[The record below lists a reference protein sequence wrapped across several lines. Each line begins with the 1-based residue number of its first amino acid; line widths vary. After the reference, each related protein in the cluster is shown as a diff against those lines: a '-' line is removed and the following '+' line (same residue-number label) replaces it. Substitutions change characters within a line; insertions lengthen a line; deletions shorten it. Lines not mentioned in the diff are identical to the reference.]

1 MKNIMNF
8 KFFAVVAFVIA
19 SVQLTFVSC
28 SDDPGA
34 ENYYTSSKEY
44 AADFLMN
51 RGEFSSFSR
60 VLQRG
65 KMMTLLGTY
74 GAYTVF
80 APTNDAFDKY
90 LAGRGLTSVEELS
103 DADCDTLTR
112 THIIE
117 DIAYFTTDFSDG
129 NYSKTNMLSRVMSI
143 ISESDTDDVTGA
155 IKLQMRINKSAI
167 MQTPDD
173 SVENGV
179 VHTMS
184 DVIGAD
190 NNMLADVL
198 QKDSLISLFYQAF
211 VATGMEKNVSEYR
224 DNSYTVGADSIDW
237 TNDALVIHTAS
248 EYDNVA
254 YPKERLYFFTAF
266 VEPDSIYNKR
276 GIYNL
281 DQLRAFAKEIYDEA
295 YPEDAGITDETDRR
309 NSLNRFVSYHI
320 LDRRGEYYTLTCVDG
335 ANSTL
340 AKNWD
345 RTKWDIADWYE
356 TILPH
361 SLMKF
366 SFPAGT
372 SEGGLYINRRGVMAR
387 ADSRGE
393 KIRGAKVYHPSEM
406 KAQSTAVNGVYHY
419 IDDIIHYGRFTQE
432 DVLNERLRFDAST
445 LSPDFMNSG
454 ARGHYTKSSYENGK
468 YGIFDATANANNKQR
483 CLGFK
488 AGFVKNFEYTDAT
501 HLHVRPRTLSFWSY
515 QGDEV
520 TIKGI
525 FDFKVKLPPVPAGT
539 YEVRIFT
546 CTGFSSRGIIQAYF
560 GESKNGEMPTEWL
573 PQGIP
578 FDMRPAGNDPMIG
591 WKSDSELGDATEIA
605 AFDKQFHNRGWMR
618 GPHSYANATSEA
630 GGTRASTT
638 FCNQNNTLRRVIG
651 TFTTDGKSDWYM
663 RVQQKMNSKDNEMN
677 FDFMELCPRSVYND
691 DNYPEDRW

>member
-1 MKNIMNF
+1 M
-8 KFFAVVAFVIA
+8 A
-19 SVQLTFVSC
+19 FVSC
-28 SDDPGA
+28 SDEPAA
-34 ENYYTSSKEY
+34 ENYYTSTKEY
-44 AADFLMN
+44 ASDFLMN

-65 KMMTLLGTY
+65 KIMTLLGTY
-74 GAYTVF
+74 GSYTVF
-80 APTNDAFDKY
+80 APTDAAFDKY

-103 DADCDTLTR
+103 DADCDTITR

-117 DIAYFTTDFSDG
+117 DVAYYTTDFSEG

-143 ISESDTDDVTGA
+143 ISESDTDEVTGT
-155 IKLQMRINKSAI
+155 IRLRMRINKSAVI
-167 MQTPDD
+167 QTPDD

-179 VHTMS
+179 VHTMA
-184 DVIGAD
+184 DVIDVD

-198 QKDSLISLFYQAF
+198 KKDSLISLFYQAF
-211 VATGMEKNVSEYR
+211 VATEMEKHVSEYR
-224 DNSYTVGADSIDW
+224 DNSYTVGSDSTDW
-237 TNDALVIHTAS
+237 TNDALIVHTGG

-254 YPKERLYFFTAF
+254 YPKERLFFFTAF
-266 VEPDSIYNKR
+266 VEPDSIYHKH
-276 GIYNL
+276 GIHTL
-281 DQLRAFAKEIYDEA
+281 DDLRRYAKEIYDDM
-295 YPEDAGITDETDRR
+295 YPEDAGVTDETDRR

-340 AKNWD
+340 AKCWD

-356 TILPH
+356 TIMPH

-366 SFPAGT
+366 SFPAGAT
-372 SEGGLYINRRGVMAR
+372 EGGLYINRRGVMAR
-387 ADSRGE
+387 PDSRGE
-393 KIRGAKVYHPSEM
+393 KIRGAKVYSPSEM
-406 KAQSTAVNGVYHY
+406 KAQAIAVNGVYHY

-432 DVLNERLRFDAST
+432 EVFNERLRFDTST

-454 ARGHYTKSSYENGK
+454 ARGHYTKYLNYENGK
-468 YGIFDATANANNKQR
+468 YGGQDFTNNATNKAH

-488 AGFVKNFEYTDAT
+488 AGYVKNFEYTDAT
-501 HLHVRPRTLSFWSY
+501 HLHVRPRVLTFWSY
-515 QGDEV
+515 QGDEI

-539 YEVRIFT
+539 YEVRFMT
-546 CTGFSSRGIIQAYF
+546 CIGFASRGIIQAYF
-560 GESKNGEMPTEWL
+560 GESRNGEMPTEWI

-578 FDMRPAGNDPMIG
+578 FDMRPNGDDPMIG
-591 WKSDSELGDATEIA
+591 WKPDSEIGDAAEIA
-605 AFDKQFHNRGWMR
+605 AFDKQLHNRGWMR
-618 GPHSYANATSEA
+618 GPHSYY
-630 GGTRASTT
+630 ASTDYANGIRANT
-638 FCNQNNTLRRVIG
+638 SFCNNAGTMRKIIG
-651 TFTTDGKSDWYM
+651 TFESDGKSDYYM

-677 FDFMELCPRSVYND
+677 FDFIELCPRSVYND